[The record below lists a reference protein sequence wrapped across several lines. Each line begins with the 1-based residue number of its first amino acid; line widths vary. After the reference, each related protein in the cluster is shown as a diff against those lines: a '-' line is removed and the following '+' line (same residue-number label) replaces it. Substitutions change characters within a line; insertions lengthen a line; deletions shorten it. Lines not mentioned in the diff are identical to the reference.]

1 LPIQLLSDALISQI
15 AAGEVIERPASVVK
29 ELVEN
34 ALDARAN
41 RIEVELE
48 RGGCGLI
55 RVRDDGIGIQPEEIA
70 LALSR
75 HATSKIA
82 SLDDLERVA
91 TLGFRGEALPSIAS
105 VSRLSLV
112 SRPAAVEHAWV
123 VDARDGAV
131 TPPAPAS
138 HPSGTSVEVR
148 DLFFNVP
155 ARRKFLRSDAT
166 EYQHIVRMLER
177 LALSRFSVAFA
188 LIHNGKRVWSLP
200 AAHTA
205 PERLARVAAICG
217 EDFAGHVIELKHDTE
232 SLRLSG
238 WLALPTFSR
247 SQSDLQFAFLNGRF
261 VRDKLLAGAVRL
273 AYQDVLFHGRFSAY
287 LLYLELDPTAVDVN
301 AHPQKLEVRFRDSRR
316 IHDFVFRTLERVLAG
331 TRPSA
336 ESAGSAPLDWLT
348 GSASFDRVARP
359 DQARFV
365 LPEGRAPRS
374 GEDVYRGLVAR
385 AEIGIGV
392 SEGMGTGVGDG
403 IGFGVGDGIGTG
415 VGERMGVG
423 IGVREGID
431 QGAGAGQPAI
441 EQRFNGHLTDGQA
454 AGAAAPLGYAIAQ
467 LHGVYILAQTADGMV
482 LVDMHAAHERVM
494 YERMKNLLAGQ
505 TAQQQLLMPQILH
518 VTPAQAEAAEAHAQ
532 EFESL
537 GFGVSRLAPD
547 QLALR
552 AIPVLLAGRDPAA
565 IVRDVL
571 SDLLEQGHSRRVEE
585 SINHLLAT
593 MACHAAVRAQRNLS
607 LAEMNALLREME
619 GTERADQCNHGRPTW
634 VRLSLHDL
642 DRLFLRGR

>member
-34 ALDARAN
+34 ALDARAR

-70 LALSR
+70 LALAR

-82 SLDDLERVA
+82 SLDDLESVA
-91 TLGFRGEALPSIAS
+91 TLGFRGEALPSMAS

-112 SRPAAVEHAWV
+112 SRSGTAAHAWSV
-123 VDARDGAV
+123 EAHDGVLAAPV
-131 TPPAPAS
+131 PAS
-138 HPSGTSVEVR
+138 HPPGTSVEVR

-155 ARRKFLRSDAT
+155 ARRKFLRSEST

-177 LALSRFSVAFA
+177 LALSRFEVAFA
-188 LIHNGKRVWSLP
+188 LTHNGKTVWSLP

-205 PERLARVAAICG
+205 PERLARVAKICG
-217 EDFAGHVIELKHDTE
+217 EDFAGHVLELKHDTE

-287 LLYLELDPTAVDVN
+287 LLYLEVAPAMVDVN

-316 IHDFVFRTLERVLAG
+316 IHDFVFRTLERMLAD

-348 GSASFDRVARP
+348 GSAQFDRVARP
-359 DQARFV
+359 DQGRFV
-365 LPEGRAPRS
+365 LPEGRAS
-374 GEDVYRGLVAR
+374 GRGVDVYRGLVAR
-385 AEIGIGV
+385 A
-392 SEGMGTGVGDG
+392 DY
-403 IGFGVGDGIGTG
+403 G
-415 VGERMGVG
+415 VGE
-423 IGVREGID
+423 
-431 QGAGAGQPAI
+431 GQPAHGA
-441 EQRFNGHLTDGQA
+441 QLDGAAQSTGGAQSA
-454 AGAAAPLGYAIAQ
+454 AGAPLGYAIAQ
-467 LHGVYILAQTADGMV
+467 LHGVYILAQTADGVV

-494 YERMKNLLAGQ
+494 YERMKKLLAGQ
-505 TAQQQLLMPQILH
+505 TAQQQLLIPQVLH
-518 VTPAQAEAAEAHAQ
+518 VTPAQAEAAESHAE
-532 EFESL
+532 EFAAL
-537 GFGVSRLAPD
+537 GFAVSRLAPD

-552 AIPVLLAGRDPAA
+552 AIPSLLAGRDPAG
-565 IVRDVL
+565 IVCDVL
-571 SDLLEQGHSRRVEE
+571 SDLLEQGRSRRVEE

-593 MACHAAVRAQRNLS
+593 MACHAAIRAQRTLS
-607 LAEMNALLREME
+607 LPEMNALLREME
-619 GTERADQCNHGRPTW
+619 VTERADQCNHGRPTW
-634 VRLSLHDL
+634 VRLSLTDL

>member
-1 LPIQLLSDALISQI
+1 LHDTRSTLPILLLSDALISQI

-34 ALDARAN
+34 ALDAQAM

-55 RVRDDGIGIQPEEIA
+55 RVRDNGVGIQPAEMA
-70 LALSR
+70 LALAR

-112 SRPAAVEHAWV
+112 SRPAAAAHAWGV
-123 VDARDGAV
+123 EARDAAIAAPV
-131 TPPAPAS
+131 PAS
-138 HPSGTSVEVR
+138 HPPGTSVEVR

-155 ARRKFLRSDAT
+155 ARRKFLRTEST

-177 LALSRFSVAFA
+177 LALSRFDVAFA
-188 LIHNGKRVWSLP
+188 LAHNGKTVWSLP

-205 PERLARVAAICG
+205 PERLARVAKVCG

-232 SLRLSG
+232 TLRLSG

-247 SQSDLQFAFLNGRF
+247 SQSDLQFAFLNGRY

-273 AYQDVLFHGRFSAY
+273 AYQDVLFHGRFPAY
-287 LLYLELDPTAVDVN
+287 LLYLELDPTLVDVN

-316 IHDFVFRTLERVLAG
+316 IHDFVFRTLERVLAD

-336 ESAGSAPLDWLT
+336 SSAGSAPLDWLT
-348 GSASFDRVARP
+348 GSAQFDRVP
-359 DQARFV
+359 PPSQARFV
-365 LPEGRAPRS
+365 LPEGRAHT
-374 GEDVYRGLVAR
+374 GADAYRGLIARPSLGEGVA
-385 AEIGIGV
+385 EDLGV
-392 SEGMGTGVGDG
+392 AGGAPPIDG
-403 IGFGVGDGIGTG
+403 S
-415 VGERMGVG
+415 
-423 IGVREGID
+423 
-431 QGAGAGQPAI
+431 
-441 EQRFNGHLTDGQA
+441 
-454 AGAAAPLGYAIAQ
+454 APLGYAIAQ
-467 LHGVYILAQTADGMV
+467 LHGVYILAQTADGVV

-494 YERMKNLLAGQ
+494 YERMKQLLAGQ
-505 TAQQQLLMPQILH
+505 TAQQQLLMPEILH

-532 EFESL
+532 EFAAL
-537 GFGVSRLAPD
+537 GFGLSRLAPD
-547 QLALR
+547 QVALR
-552 AIPVLLAGRDPAA
+552 AIPSLLAGRDSAG

-593 MACHAAVRAQRNLS
+593 AACHAAVRAQRNLS
-607 LAEMNALLREME
+607 LPEMNALLREME

-634 VRLSLHDL
+634 VRLSLTDL

>member
-1 LPIQLLSDALISQI
+1 MHAWRSLLPIQLLSDALISQI

-34 ALDARAN
+34 ALDARAK

-55 RVRDDGIGIQPEEIA
+55 RVRDDGIGIQPEEITLA
-70 LALSR
+70 LAR

-112 SRPAAVEHAWV
+112 SRPATAAHAWALE
-123 VDARDGAV
+123 ARDGALGAPV
-131 TPPAPAS
+131 PAS
-138 HPSGTSVEVR
+138 HPPGTSVEVR

-177 LALSRFSVAFA
+177 LALSRFDVAFT
-188 LIHNGKRVWSLP
+188 LVHNGKTAWSLP
-200 AAHTA
+200 AAHA
-205 PERLARVAAICG
+205 AAERLARVAKICG
-217 EDFAGHVIELKHDTE
+217 EDFAAHVIELKHDTE

-287 LLYLELDPTAVDVN
+287 LLYLDLDPTAVDVN

-316 IHDFVFRTLERVLAG
+316 IHDFVFRTLERVLAD

-336 ESAGSAPLDWLT
+336 ESGGSAHVDWLT
-348 GSASFDRVARP
+348 GSAGFDASQGVELSAGQGLGSSARLSVRADGPGESPP
-359 DQARFV
+359 D
-365 LPEGRAPRS
+365 
-374 GEDVYRGLVAR
+374 
-385 AEIGIGV
+385 
-392 SEGMGTGVGDG
+392 
-403 IGFGVGDGIGTG
+403 
-415 VGERMGVG
+415 GERPGE
-423 IGVREGID
+423 RADE
-431 QGAGAGQPAI
+431 
-441 EQRFNGHLTDGQA
+441 R
-454 AGAAAPLGYAIAQ
+454 PLGYAIGQ

-482 LVDMHAAHERVM
+482 LVDMHAAHER
-494 YERMKNLLAGQ
+494 MKKLLAGE
-505 TAQQQLLMPQILH
+505 TAQQQLLIPQILH
-518 VTPAQAEAAEAHAQ
+518 VSPAQAEAAEAHAQ
-532 EFESL
+532 EFAAL

-547 QLALR
+547 QLAMR
-552 AIPVLLAGRDPAA
+552 AIPVLLAGRDPGG

-593 MACHAAVRAQRNLS
+593 MACHAAVRAQRNLT
-607 LAEMNALLREME
+607 LPEMNALLREME

-634 VRLSLHDL
+634 VRLSLTEL

>member
-1 LPIQLLSDALISQI
+1 LPILPLSDALISQI

-34 ALDARAN
+34 ALDARAT

-55 RVRDDGIGIQPEEIA
+55 RVRDDGFGIVPAEMA
-70 LALSR
+70 LALAR
-75 HATSKIA
+75 HATSKIV

-105 VSRLSLV
+105 VSRLSLI
-112 SRPAAVEHAWV
+112 SRPAATEHAWV
-123 VDARDGAV
+123 LDARDGALGA
-131 TPPAPAS
+131 PAPAS
-138 HPSGTSVEVR
+138 HPPGTSVEVR

-155 ARRKFLRSDAT
+155 ARRKFLRTEAT

-177 LALSRFSVAFA
+177 LALSRFEVAFTLA
-188 LIHNGKRVWSLP
+188 HNGKTVWSLP
-200 AAHTA
+200 AARTA
-205 PERLARVAAICG
+205 PERLARVAKICG

-232 SLRLSG
+232 TLRLSG

-287 LLYLELDPTAVDVN
+287 LLYLELDPTLVDVN

-316 IHDFVFRTLERVLAG
+316 IHDFVFRTLERVLAD
-331 TRPSA
+331 TRPSV

-348 GSASFDRVARP
+348 GSARFDGVAP
-359 DQARFV
+359 PSQARFM
-365 LPEGRAPRS
+365 LPEGRAPRP
-374 GEDVYRGLVAR
+374 GEDAYREFVAR
-385 AEIGIGV
+385 ADF
-392 SEGMGTGVGDG
+392 GTAPGSA
-403 IGFGVGDGIGTG
+403 
-415 VGERMGVG
+415 VGEPP
-423 IGVREGID
+423 I
-431 QGAGAGQPAI
+431 
-441 EQRFNGHLTDGQA
+441 NG
-454 AGAAAPLGYAIAQ
+454 AAPLGYAIAQ
-467 LHGVYILAQTADGMV
+467 LHGVYILAQTAEGVV

-494 YERMKNLLAGQ
+494 YERMKKLLSGQ
-505 TAQQQLLMPQILH
+505 TAQQQLLLPEILH
-518 VTPAQAEAAEAHAQ
+518 VTPAEAEAADTHAEQ
-532 EFESL
+532 FAAL

-552 AIPVLLAGRDPAA
+552 AIPSLLAGRDAVA

-571 SDLLEQGHSRRVEE
+571 SDLLEQGHSRAVEE

-593 MACHAAVRAQRNLS
+593 SACHASVRAQRNLS
-607 LAEMNALLREME
+607 LPEMNALLREME
-619 GTERADQCNHGRPTW
+619 TTDRADQCNHGRPTW
-634 VRLSLHDL
+634 VRLSLGEL
-642 DRLFLRGR
+642 DRLFMRGR